1 MNIRF
6 LFGLILMASAAAQQR
21 PDMSGVW
28 QLNKH
33 KSKVELEMA
42 WAKVGL
48 TSSMF
53 TVYLQTFREGGK
65 GESFDWHFD
74 LGSTE
79 SSNTMHGAPMKS
91 HAAWEADA
99 LVVRS
104 VTMFGAE
111 ALRTVD
117 RYTLSGDGN
126 TLSSEEKHQF
136 GNEP

>member
-79 SSNTMHGAPMKS
+79 SSDTMHGAPMKS

-117 RYTLSGDGN
+117 RYT
-126 TLSSEEKHQF
+126 
-136 GNEP
+136 